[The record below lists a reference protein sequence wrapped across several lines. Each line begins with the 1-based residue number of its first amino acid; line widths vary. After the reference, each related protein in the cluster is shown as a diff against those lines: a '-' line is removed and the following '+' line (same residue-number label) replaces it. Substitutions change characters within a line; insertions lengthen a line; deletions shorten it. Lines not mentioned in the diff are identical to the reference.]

1 MVLGMFRFL
10 CRVSLA
16 LAAGT
21 IWALVPPAGAVAFDV
36 DRRPV
41 HEAETHR
48 FTSYADVLE
57 SARAAVGL
65 VRAESVRRRD
75 SSDEDLFDELFRRFH
90 GNPGDDESEN
100 GNGDEESESPHR
112 EFDGEPGRPIP
123 HGIGSG
129 VLISASGLMLTN
141 NHVITSSRGRVADA
155 VRVTLEGLGDFEAEV
170 IGRDRRTDIA
180 LLKLAGEDF
189 PYLRL
194 ADSDLLRIGDI
205 VFAVGNPL
213 GLGQTSTMGIVSAT
227 GRTDLGLLGA
237 GSFEDFIQTDAAINR
252 GNSGGALVDAAGR
265 LIGINTAIFSRSGG
279 NIGIGFAVPVNM
291 ARQIALEL
299 MDHGE
304 VRRGFLGVS
313 IRNVDPVLHN
323 DRSGVSG
330 VYVQRADADLPAGKA
345 GIRRGD
351 IILAIDGHRVTDVNQ
366 LRFRI
371 AGYRPGARV
380 DVLYL
385 RDGEEESVTVELS
398 SLDPPLSAAV
408 SPQTLPGIE
417 LLPVR
422 GNKDAADEAAD
433 GLRVI
438 RVDRNSPYAELLE
451 EGAVILEINDR
462 KVSSQADI
470 ADALRPRAANTLR
483 VRVNGDIGYVTLQPR

>member
-1 MVLGMFRFL
+1 MVRFL
-10 CRVSLA
+10 SRVPFA
-16 LAAGT
+16 LAAFVWT
-21 IWALVPPAGAVAFDV
+21 LVPLAGSVVFDV
-36 DRRPV
+36 DSRPV

-48 FTSYADVLE
+48 FTSYADILE
-57 SARAAVGL
+57 PARSAVGL
-65 VRAESVRRRD
+65 VRAESVRRSGASD
-75 SSDEDLFDELFRRFH
+75 SDLFDELFRRFH
-90 GNPGDDESEN
+90 DNGGEDDGETDSDRQDDGNGGSGSPQSEN
-100 GNGDEESESPHR
+100 
-112 EFDGEPGRPIP
+112 DGERGRPIP

-129 VLISASGLMLTN
+129 VLISADGLMLTN
-141 NHVITSSRGRVADA
+141 NHVISSSRGRLADT
-155 VRVTLEGLGDFEAEV
+155 VRVTLNGLGDFEAEV
-170 IGRDRRTDIA
+170 LGRDRRTDIA
-180 LLKLAGEDF
+180 LLKLEGEDF
-189 PYLRL
+189 PHLRM

-291 ARQIALEL
+291 ARQIAFEL
-299 MDHGE
+299 LDHGE

-313 IRNVDPVLHN
+313 IRNVDPVMRG
-323 DRSGVSG
+323 DPAGVSG
-330 VYVQRADADLPAGKA
+330 VYVERADPDLPAGEA

-351 IILAIDGHRVTDVNQ
+351 IILAIDGHPVADVNQ

-371 AGYRPGARV
+371 AGYRPSARV
-380 DVLYL
+380 DVRYL

-417 LLPVR
+417 LLPV
-422 GNKDAADEAAD
+422 GGEGTDGDDAA
-433 GLRVI
+433 GLRVV
-438 RVDRNSPYAELLE
+438 RVERDSPYAALLD

-462 KVSSQADI
+462 KVSSQAEV
-470 ADALRPRAANTLR
+470 AAALRPRASNTLR
-483 VRVNGDIGYVTLQPR
+483 VRVNGDTGYVTLQPR